1 MPQAVAVPNPE
12 AEKRELNIVLGAY
25 AVFFVVQG
33 AIVVLLHVHPK
44 PTRLALL
51 ALALVYPVVLAVE
64 LRVVPFV
71 LAWLAFVG
79 SAMAIVALASRE
91 GNALAARWIFGYFA
105 VVHRLSFGVGV
116 LGACGVFGFVVA
128 VLFDQILVRLLNYSA
143 LSIITGAYVGV
154 VQRDFA
160 VVCRDRMQVR
170 TSRFKALANMCVV
183 CGGPLRDLETRK
195 DAAGRVWQIEECGHE
210 LHEECA
216 RGWSLIGK
224 RHTSPCCGEVMA
236 TRWIDATNP
245 WQRGRASDVRFLGS
259 RCLLTLPRRGAMS
272 LTCSGSASCSRP
284 SSCCCTEGFTLD
296 PCFEYAVCKLR
307 LVYHEKAR
315 LLGEHFFTHKSTS
328 KTASQ
333 VRSMTSAV
341 AGLSRLACCIAASS
355 PSSSSLSS

>member
-1 MPQAVAVPNPE
+1 MRQAKAVPNPE
-12 AEKRELNIVLGAY
+12 AETRELNIVLGAY

-33 AIVVLLHVHPK
+33 VIVVLLHVYPK

-51 ALALVYPVVLAVE
+51 TLALVYPLVLAVE
-64 LRVVPFV
+64 LHVVPFV
-71 LAWLAFVG
+71 LVWLAFVG
-79 SAMAIVALASRE
+79 SATAMVVLASKE

-105 VVHRLSFGVGV
+105 VIHRLSFAVGV
-116 LGACGVFGFVVA
+116 LGACGVLGFVVA

-143 LSIITGAYVGV
+143 LAIITGAYVGV

-170 TSRFKALANMCVV
+170 TSHFKAHANVCVV

-224 RHTSPCCGEVMA
+224 RLTSPCCGEAMA

-245 WQRGRASDVRFLGS
+245 WQRGRASDVRRRRL
-259 RCLLTLPRRGAMS
+259 LLTRLVGVHRRGATS
-272 LTCSGSASCSRP
+272 STCSGSVSCSRP
-284 SSCCCTEGFTLD
+284 SSCCCTAGSTLD
-296 PCFEYAVCKLR
+296 R
-307 LVYHEKAR
+307 
-315 LLGEHFFTHKSTS
+315 
-328 KTASQ
+328 
-333 VRSMTSAV
+333 
-341 AGLSRLACCIAASS
+341 
-355 PSSSSLSS
+355 SSLSVGVARRSLLAQRYVVSVDAPRERPLHLI